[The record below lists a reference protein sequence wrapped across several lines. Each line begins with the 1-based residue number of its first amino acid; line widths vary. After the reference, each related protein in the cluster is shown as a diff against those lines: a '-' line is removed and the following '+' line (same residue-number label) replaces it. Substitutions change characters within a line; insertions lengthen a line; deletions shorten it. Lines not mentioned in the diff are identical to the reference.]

1 LPVNLISFNGKQ
13 KGIRNEL
20 RWDVEN
26 ETNLGFYELERS
38 IDGRNF
44 DKVAN
49 ITATGN
55 RFYNFVDDIGLLSS
69 NVFFYRLKMIDND
82 GAYRY
87 SAIVKLSSFV
97 TAGFVEVTPNP
108 FGEKLVV
115 RIESPNAQ
123 RANLILTDI
132 SGRRLL
138 GKQVQLQ
145 QGNNVFEI
153 PEVAG
158 LSKGIY
164 MLTVVQGDNRKTI
177 KVIKGD

>member
-1 LPVNLISFNGKQ
+1 
-13 KGIRNEL
+13 
-20 RWDVEN
+20 
-26 ETNLGFYELERS
+26 
-38 IDGRNF
+38 
-44 DKVAN
+44 
-49 ITATGN
+49 
-55 RFYNFVDDIGLLSS
+55 
-69 NVFFYRLKMIDND
+69 MIDND